1 MSRMKSRISGGI
13 YLVVD
18 PAMQERELLRRLGEA
33 LEENGM
39 AAVQVWDNFTS
50 FVEPEKIIQ
59 QICHLCHQ
67 KEVPVLINNRWELL
81 KRTDA
86 DGLHL
91 DEISKNIEEIKAEVG
106 QDMIIG
112 ITCNNDLSVIEWANA
127 SHLDYVSFCSVFVSS
142 TSNSCDLVDF
152 ERIREARKI
161 TSMPIFLAGG
171 INKRNVEELK
181 GLDFDGIAII
191 SGIMASE
198 NPNKATKEFGI
209 ALKQLKNENSDY
221 K

>member
-33 LEENGM
+33 LEENGI

-50 FVEPEKIIQ
+50 SVEPEKIVQ

-67 KEVPVLINNRWELL
+67 KEVSVLINNRWELV
-81 KRTDA
+81 KDTDA

-91 DEISKNIEEIKAEVG
+91 DEILGNIEEIKTEIA

-127 SHLDYVSFCSVFVSS
+127 NHLDYVSFCSVFTSS

-152 ERIREARKI
+152 ETIREARKI
-161 TSMPIFLAGG
+161 TSMLIFLAGG
-171 INKRNVEELK
+171 INIRNVEDLK
-181 GLDFDGIAII
+181 GLDFDGIAVI
-191 SGIMASE
+191 SGVMASE
-198 NPNKATKEFGI
+198 SPEKATKEFGI
-209 ALKQLKNENSDY
+209 ALKRLKNENSDY